1 MYAGIILLVSDI
13 CSRSQ
18 ARMCGEPSSPAD
30 RARSRRRRRCA
41 SSRRI
46 SDLSVNAPRR
56 PHRRCSASNLC
67 GRGNF
72 ARSGCRSAAGGEAV
86 DDVLGAV
93 TAIPLIW
100 GSDGRLE
107 RNRKFVDSPLEGD
120 GFELLLPRHESPR
133 FSDALRLITLAFGPL
148 PRWAS
153 SLLAAGVVV
162 SAAACAF
169 RFDPRDGGQEESQL
183 ARIPVRPRSGIVVR
197 ATLAPSGSPVG

>member
-1 MYAGIILLVSDI
+1 MRALSAPPPDSNGVGD
-13 CSRSQ
+13 RSQ
-18 ARMCGEPSSPAD
+18 ARMCGEPSSPTD

-107 RNRKFVDSPLEGD
+107 RNRKFVDSPLEETGLEPLVPLEN
-120 GFELLLPRHESPR
+120 GEALLRAARDRFPVCPANCEINVGLGVRIHLPPAVSQQTFGSSQDDHRFPR
-133 FSDALRLITLAFGPL
+133 
-148 PRWAS
+148 
-153 SLLAAGVVV
+153 
-162 SAAACAF
+162 
-169 RFDPRDGGQEESQL
+169 
-183 ARIPVRPRSGIVVR
+183 
-197 ATLAPSGSPVG
+197 

>member
-1 MYAGIILLVSDI
+1 MSAIVQIIIGIFDPAGHKKDPGEILQALSAPRPDSNGVGD
-13 CSRSQ
+13 RSQ

-93 TAIPLIW
+93 TTIPLIW

-107 RNRKFVDSPLEGD
+107 RNRKFVDSPLEGRVRSEPVSEA
-120 GFELLLPRHESPR
+120 GFSGAGELRPDSKMFMDDAARRNGGYFGAHRPKFGLCPSAG
-133 FSDALRLITLAFGPL
+133 FSCDAAL
-148 PRWAS
+148 S
-153 SLLAAGVVV
+153 H
-162 SAAACAF
+162 
-169 RFDPRDGGQEESQL
+169 
-183 ARIPVRPRSGIVVR
+183 
-197 ATLAPSGSPVG
+197 

>member
-1 MYAGIILLVSDI
+1 MRALSAPPPDSNGVGD
-13 CSRSQ
+13 RSQ

-30 RARSRRRRRCA
+30 RARPRRRRRCA

-46 SDLSVNAPRR
+46 SDLSVNAPQR

-107 RNRKFVDSPLEGD
+107 RNRKFVDSPLEEAVCCELVSEVELGKSGFWGSD
-120 GFELLLPRHESPR
+120 GKMGLFPRRSAYLR
-133 FSDALRLITLAFGPL
+133 DCYYTYFSN
-148 PRWAS
+148 
-153 SLLAAGVVV
+153 AGI
-162 SAAACAF
+162 AAAADF
-169 RFDPRDGGQEESQL
+169 
-183 ARIPVRPRSGIVVR
+183 PVYQRERW
-197 ATLAPSGSPVG
+197 LD